1 MKKVRIQLEQKESE
15 LSFEIHEG
23 LSETV
28 EGQSLPVN
36 EILIRFQRGTLDM
49 PIAKRIY
56 YDNVDEFVTDP
67 TEATDFDLA
76 DATMLRD
83 NLNQAIAIK
92 NAQIA
97 FEKSQKDQQKTTS
110 ADTLGGS
117 SKANDNDKGQ

>member
-1 MKKVRIQLEQKESE
+1 MKKVRIQLLQQESE

-23 LSETV
+23 ISETV

-49 PIAKRIY
+49 PISKRIY
-56 YDNVDEFVTDP
+56 YDNVDDFIADP

-83 NLNQAIAIK
+83 DLNNAIAIK
-92 NAQIA
+92 QAEAQRLKAVAEEIA
-97 FEKSQKDQQKTTS
+97 KKESETT
-110 ADTLGGS
+110 
-117 SKANDNDKGQ
+117 

>member
-23 LSETV
+23 ISETV

-56 YDNVDEFVTDP
+56 YDNVDEFITDP
-67 TEATDFDLA
+67 TEASDFDLA

-83 NLNQAIAIK
+83 NLNNAIAIK
-92 NAQIA
+92 KAEAERQKAEAQEIA
-97 FEKSQKDQQKTTS
+97 KKESETT
-110 ADTLGGS
+110 
-117 SKANDNDKGQ
+117 